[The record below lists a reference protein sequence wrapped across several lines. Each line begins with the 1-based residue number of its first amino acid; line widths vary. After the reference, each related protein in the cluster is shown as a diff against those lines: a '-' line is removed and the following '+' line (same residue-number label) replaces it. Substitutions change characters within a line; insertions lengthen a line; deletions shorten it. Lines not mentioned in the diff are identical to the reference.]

1 MSIGILDS
9 AGQILTNLGLD
20 PALTVIALS
29 FGFAVLPAARRGYLD
44 NRLDSFIENLDYGLI
59 VLSVGFLIAFYY
71 QYGLQGVQ
79 GEIIGITGGF
89 VLGTTVVTFVQKLT
103 GMRS

>member
-1 MSIGILDS
+1 MSISFLD
-9 AGQILTNLGLD
+9 QIGSVISGLGLD

-29 FGFAVLPAARRGYLD
+29 FAVAILPAARKGYLD

-59 VLSVGFLIAFYY
+59 SLSIGFILAFYY

-89 VLGTTVVTFVQKLT
+89 VLGTTVVTFIQKIT
-103 GMRS
+103 GIRE

>member
-1 MSIGILDS
+1 MSIGFLD
-9 AGQILTNLGLD
+9 QIGSIITSLGLD
-20 PALTVIALS
+20 PALTIIVLS
-29 FGFAVLPAARRGYLD
+29 FGLAVLPAARKGYLD
-44 NRLDSFIENLDYGLI
+44 NRLDSFVENLDYGLI
-59 VLSVGFLIAFYY
+59 VLSLGFLLAFYY

-103 GMRS
+103 GMRN